1 VNRLSD
7 QDPEIVPDYGSLFRL
22 DERVFIVLG
31 GGAGIGR
38 QSSHALAQAGATVV
52 VVDQDEA
59 AAAAVAAEVGGIAL
73 AGDVTRRGS
82 VEKIFAD
89 AAGQAG
95 AVTGVVDIVGVAS
108 LGPLARMDDAGWD
121 RQFDLVLRHAYLAL
135 QIGGQAIAEAGG
147 GAMVFVGSISGY
159 AHAEGEVAY
168 GAAKAALHHLV
179 AGAARELAPQGVRV
193 NAIAPGYTRTP
204 RLLSLMGERRWKDI
218 DAMIPR
224 GIAAVPAEIA
234 APIAFL
240 ASDAASYISGQILG
254 ADGGLAGIIPSP
266 FTSR

>member
-1 VNRLSD
+1 VNRLSGP
-7 QDPEIVPDYGSLFRL
+7 DPERVPDYRRLFSLE
-22 DERVFIVLG
+22 ERAFVVLG

-52 VVDQDEA
+52 VVDTDSA
-59 AAAAVAAEVGGIAL
+59 AA
-73 AGDVTRRGS
+73 R
-82 VEKIFAD
+82 
-89 AAGQAG
+89 QAG
-95 AVTGVVDIVGVAS
+95 PVRGVVDIVGVAS
-108 LGPLARMDDAGWD
+108 LGPLAELDDAGWD

-135 QIGGQAIAEAGG
+135 QIGGRTIAEAGG
-147 GAMVFVGSISGY
+147 GVMVFVGSISGY
-159 AHAEGEVAY
+159 AHADGEVAY

-179 AGAARELAPQGVRV
+179 AGAARELAPRGVRV

-204 RLLSLMGERRWKDI
+204 RLLDMLGEQRWKDI

-224 GIAAVPAEIA
+224 GSAAVPAEIA

-240 ASDAASYISGQILG
+240 ASDAASYITGQILG
-254 ADGGLAGIIPSP
+254 ADGGLAGGIPGP